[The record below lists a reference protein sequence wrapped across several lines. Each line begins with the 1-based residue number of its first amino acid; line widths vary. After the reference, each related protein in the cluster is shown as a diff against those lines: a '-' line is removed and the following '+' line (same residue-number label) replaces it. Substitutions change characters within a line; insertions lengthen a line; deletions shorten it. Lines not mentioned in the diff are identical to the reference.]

1 MTGEENEYSIYARS
15 PSYVWNPVATVKRW
29 KESNKSYALSSS
41 AYLQIKPIKDL
52 IFRSQFSIEL
62 DSRITDKFSPDFV
75 IDPAHEFQTNN
86 KVERSQP
93 MYRNW
98 SLQNT
103 LTYLKTFVEK
113 HNVSFMVGNT
123 LEEWNGTSLSG
134 SQEKIP
140 NNSDSLQELD
150 AGTLNPKTGGSSY
163 TNSVMSY
170 LGGFM

>member
-1 MTGEENEYSIYARS
+1 
-15 PSYVWNPVATVKRW
+15 
-29 KESNKSYALSSS
+29 
-41 AYLQIKPIKDL
+41 
-52 IFRSQFSIEL
+52 
-62 DSRITDKFSPDFV
+62 
-75 IDPAHEFQTNN
+75 
-86 KVERSQP
+86 

-163 TNSVMSY
+163 VLFRENY
-170 LGGFM
+170 L